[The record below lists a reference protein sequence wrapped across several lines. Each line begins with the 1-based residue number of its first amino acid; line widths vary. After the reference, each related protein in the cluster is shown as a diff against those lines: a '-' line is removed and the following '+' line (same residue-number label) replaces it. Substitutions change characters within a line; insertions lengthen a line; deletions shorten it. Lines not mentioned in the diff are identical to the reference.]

1 MQCSTGNLITDQ
13 NYRFRFVNVCHG
25 FLPHEYYPLSIL
37 LPINKVLSDRNSMYH
52 NRIAIFESLQSGK
65 YMILIPTGPA
75 FPINISVSSCI
86 CSYTLRT
93 DPLASGQ
100 RKRSLP
106 SDEKVE
112 TLPKRPKNDVTLQ
125 GMHDLYYRSIYN
137 YYRSPINFII
147 LSSILTCIKTLHNQC
162 TQCLLPLFHND
173 NRTLTTAQFHL
184 P

>member
-1 MQCSTGNLITDQ
+1 MKTVYQNACNAVQAITDK
-13 NYRFRFVNVCHG
+13 NYRFRFVNECHG
-25 FLPHEYYPLSIL
+25 FLLHEYYPLSIL
-37 LPINKVLSDRNSMYH
+37 LPVLSDRNSMYH

-106 SDEKVE
+106 SDEEVE
-112 TLPKRPKNDVTLQ
+112 SLSKRPKNDVTVQ
-125 GMHDLYYRSIYN
+125 G
-137 YYRSPINFII
+137 II
-147 LSSILTCIKTLHNQC
+147 ICSLNNIQ
-162 TQCLLPLFHND
+162 
-173 NRTLTTAQFHL
+173 
-184 P
+184 

>member
-1 MQCSTGNLITDQ
+1 
-13 NYRFRFVNVCHG
+13 
-25 FLPHEYYPLSIL
+25 
-37 LPINKVLSDRNSMYH
+37 MYH

-106 SDEKVE
+106 SDKKVE
-112 TLPKRPKNDVTLQ
+112 TLPKRPKNDVTVQ
-125 GMHDLYYRSIYN
+125 GMHDL

-147 LSSILTCIKTLHNQC
+147 LSSILTCIKTLLYITNVHSVYFLCPTMTTELLQLPNSIYHNYV
-162 TQCLLPLFHND
+162 
-173 NRTLTTAQFHL
+173 
-184 P
+184 

>member
-1 MQCSTGNLITDQ
+1 MNAIL
-13 NYRFRFVNVCHG
+13 G

-37 LPINKVLSDRNSMYH
+37 LPINKVLSDHNSMYH

-106 SDEKVE
+106 SDVE
-112 TLPKRPKNDVTLQ
+112 VESLSKRPNDVTVQ
-125 GMHDLYYRSIYN
+125 G
-137 YYRSPINFII
+137 II
-147 LSSILTCIKTLHNQC
+147 ICSLNNIQ
-162 TQCLLPLFHND
+162 
-173 NRTLTTAQFHL
+173 
-184 P
+184 

>member
-1 MQCSTGNLITDQ
+1 
-13 NYRFRFVNVCHG
+13 
-25 FLPHEYYPLSIL
+25 
-37 LPINKVLSDRNSMYH
+37 MYH

-106 SDEKVE
+106 SDKKVE
-112 TLPKRPKNDVTLQ
+112 TLPKRPKNDVTVQ
-125 GMHDLYYRSIYN
+125 GMHDL

-162 TQCLLPLFHND
+162 TQYLLPLSHND